1 MFEMFQDP
9 FILSATASTLALTVS
24 VVYLWFYFKR
34 PMAILLRPFKGIYQ
48 KVKTIRINEKT
59 EHFTF
64 GENTYIV
71 NWEKT
76 SYLNKSKPVLF
87 YIEGKT
93 EPVKILSEI
102 REDGLSSK
110 AKLLLRNNAVKQ
122 IIEASKPM
130 MLNWGLTILIM
141 CLAIGV
147 GFGIGYIV
155 YPHLNPTQQLLNQTA
170 TLPPTVN
177 PPR

>member
-9 FILSATASTLALTVS
+9 LILSATASTLALTVS

-48 KVKTIRINEKT
+48 KVKTKRINEKT

-177 PPR
+177 PPK

>member
-9 FILSATASTLALTVS
+9 LILSATITSISTIIAI
-24 VVYLWFYFKR
+24 VYLYFYLKR
-34 PMAILLRPFKGIYQ
+34 PMAIVLRPFKGIYQ
-48 KVKTIRINEKT
+48 KVKTIRLNETT

-64 GENTYIV
+64 GEHTYIV

-93 EPVKILSEI
+93 EPVKILTQI
-102 REDGLSSK
+102 NEDGLSRK
-110 AKLLLRNNAVKQ
+110 AKLLLRNNAIKQ
-122 IIEASKPM
+122 IIEASKPIM
-130 MLNWGLTILIM
+130 ASWGFTILIM

-155 YPHLNPTQQLLNQTA
+155 YPHINPIQQIINQTS
-170 TLPPTVN
+170 TSPPTVN
-177 PPR
+177 P

>member
-9 FILSATASTLALTVS
+9 LILSATVSTLTLTVS
-24 VVYLWFYFKR
+24 SVYLWFYFKK

-59 EHFTF
+59 EHFTY

-87 YIEGKT
+87 YVEGKT
-93 EPVKILSEI
+93 EPVKILETTK
-102 REDGLSSK
+102 EDGLSSK

-122 IIEASKPM
+122 IIAASKPM

-155 YPHLNPTQQLLNQTA
+155 YPHINPVQQFMNQTA